1 MIPRYFHITRTY
13 FGAKNCSRTI
23 NTLNMES
30 GSEQSFMVNRVG
42 TVGDTVS
49 KLSPD
54 RTSTKSLS
62 TNSSNSAIGGHD
74 KKMPFLIGVAGG
86 TASGKVSFN
95 IVMVNN

>member
-1 MIPRYFHITRTY
+1 
-13 FGAKNCSRTI
+13 
-23 NTLNMES
+23 MES

-74 KKMPFLIGVAGG
+74 SKMPFIIGVAGG
-86 TASGKVSFN
+86 TASGKVFIN
-95 IVMVNN
+95 IVTINN

>member
-1 MIPRYFHITRTY
+1 MIPRYFHIRRTY
-13 FGAKNCSRTI
+13 FVAKNSSRTVNI
-23 NTLNMES
+23 LNMDS
-30 GSEQSFMVNRVG
+30 SSEQSFLVNRVG

-54 RTSTKSLS
+54 RTSTKSIS

-86 TASGKVSFN
+86 TASGKVS
-95 IVMVNN
+95 IY